1 MKSVGRAGLSLLKN
15 SSNLRPSHP
24 KVYANFCEEVSCFD
38 HHQSSEVH
46 ITKSLFLGSLGWNG
60 SIRGNRG
67 EKKLGWGFSTN
78 SPKNKI
84 KVVGG
89 SFSIMIRMSLVD
101 FYSSTN
107 LYLFVYEIKILNKEL
122 VSFRVIT
129 NT

>member
-1 MKSVGRAGLSLLKN
+1 M
-15 SSNLRPSHP
+15 
-24 KVYANFCEEVSCFD
+24 
-38 HHQSSEVH
+38 
-46 ITKSLFLGSLGWNG
+46 
-60 SIRGNRG
+60 
-67 EKKLGWGFSTN
+67 GWGFSTN